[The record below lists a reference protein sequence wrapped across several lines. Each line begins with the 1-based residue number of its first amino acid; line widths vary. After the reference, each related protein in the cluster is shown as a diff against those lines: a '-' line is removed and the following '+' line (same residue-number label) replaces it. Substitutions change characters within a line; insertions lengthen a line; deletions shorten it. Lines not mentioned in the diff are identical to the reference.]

1 MTQVKR
7 AVAKQPS
14 QSVDMITAHKMKPTF
29 LLLLILATPLAH
41 AQQPPQQQVKEPEDI
56 RLPSGKM
63 QKDEILKADHEKT
76 LEDAARLLKAAE
88 DLKIELEKTDM
99 HVLSVSTLKQ
109 LDNIDRLTKRLRSRL
124 KKY

>member
-1 MTQVKR
+1 
-7 AVAKQPS
+7 
-14 QSVDMITAHKMKPTF
+14 MITAHQMKPTF
-29 LLLLILATPLAH
+29 LLMLILAIPLAH
-41 AQQPPQQQVKEPEDI
+41 AQQPPAKEPEDV

-63 QKDEILKADHEKT
+63 QKDEILKEDHEKT

-88 DLKIELEKTDM
+88 DLKIELERTDM

>member
-1 MTQVKR
+1 
-7 AVAKQPS
+7 
-14 QSVDMITAHKMKPTF
+14 MITAHKMKPTF
-29 LLLLILATPLAH
+29 LLLLFFVMSLAPAVMPFAH
-41 AQQPPQQQVKEPEDI
+41 AQHPQPKEPEDI

>member
-1 MTQVKR
+1 MMTPHQ
-7 AVAKQPS
+7 
-14 QSVDMITAHKMKPTF
+14 MKPTF

-41 AQQPPQQQVKEPEDI
+41 AQRPPQPPVKEPEDI

-63 QKDEILKADHEKT
+63 QKDEILKEDHAKT

-88 DLKIELEKTDM
+88 DLKIELEKTGM